1 MKGINWWERPRR
13 IPGQHLFPSAFSQSY
28 CISPLLLHKFEFWG
42 KLTASKIRVGSNYLT
57 FGACFIPG
65 AVTCPDW
72 SNLEERTSMPWLWKK
87 LSQSLTA
94 ETRKQLVVI
103 KHRAILKIKLAQ
115 NGGNTEKEFVSLL
128 ILSINRWS
136 GYLLY
141 RSFHHPT
148 FSYVRQQIFWG
159 K

>member
-28 CISPLLLHKFEFWG
+28 CISPLPLHKFEFGG
-42 KLTASKIRVGSNYLT
+42 KLLPKLGWILITWLLVPALSQE
-57 FGACFIPG
+57 
-65 AVTCPDW
+65 W
-72 SNLEERTSMPWLWKK
+72 SRAQIGPIWRKGLPCHGYGRN
-87 LSQSLTA
+87 SQSLTA
-94 ETRKQLVVI
+94 ETKKQLVVI
-103 KHRAILKIKLAQ
+103 KNRAILKIKLAQ
-115 NGGNTEKEFVSLL
+115 NGGNTEKECVSLL
-128 ILSINRWS
+128 ILSINRCS

-141 RSFHHPT
+141 RSFHHST